1 MDETLIRERIK
12 FTPEVANARRRG
24 APIVAL
30 ESAVITHGL
39 PFPYNVEIVKE
50 MEAEV
55 RSAGA
60 TPATIAVLDGIIHVG
75 VEGAQLEH
83 LISQSELKKVSPRD
97 LARMLLKGESG
108 GTTVAGTMF
117 IAQIVGIKV
126 FATGGIGGVHRAL
139 SEKGGKVWDVSA
151 DLPMLAGTPMIVVCA
166 GAKAILD
173 LSATIE
179 YLETHGVPVVGYQTD
194 RFPAFYTRS
203 SRLSVSVQAESPEE
217 VVGLA
222 RIHWGLGLMSALLVT
237 VPPPLEVAL
246 PEGIVRQAVMEA
258 LKAAR
263 AEGVRGQRV
272 TPFLLEKVNEFTG
285 QASLMANLGL
295 LRNNA
300 RVAGEIAVTL
310 TRSIG
315 SVHI

>member
-1 MDETLIRERIK
+1 MEESLVREKIR
-12 FTPEVANARRRG
+12 FTPEVVNARSRG

-30 ESAVITHGL
+30 ESALITHGL
-39 PFPYNVEIVKE
+39 PFPYNIEIVKE

-60 TPATIAVLDGIIHVG
+60 TPATIAVLEGIIHIG
-75 VEGAQLEH
+75 MDSAQVEQLT
-83 LISQSELKKVSPRD
+83 SQVTLHKVSPRD
-97 LARMLLKGESG
+97 LGWLLLKGESG

-117 IAQIVGIKV
+117 IAQAVGIKV
-126 FATGGIGGVHRAL
+126 FATGGIGGVHR
-139 SEKGGKVWDVSA
+139 SSSQRGGKTWDISA
-151 DLPMLAGTPMIVVCA
+151 DLPQLAATPMIVVCA

-179 YLETHGVPVVGYQTD
+179 YLETQGVPVIGYQTD

-203 SRLSVSVQAESPEE
+203 SRLPVNVRAETADEIVE
-217 VVGLA
+217 LA
-222 RIHWGLGLMSALLVT
+222 RIHWGLGLRSALLVT

-246 PEGIVRQAVMEA
+246 PEDMVRQAVKEA
-258 LKAAR
+258 LEAAR
-263 AEGVRGQRV
+263 DQGVRGQKV
-272 TPFLLEKVNEFTG
+272 TPFLLEKVNELTG

-300 RVAGEIAVTL
+300 RVAGEIAATL
-310 TRSIG
+310 TRPAG
-315 SVHI
+315 AVHI